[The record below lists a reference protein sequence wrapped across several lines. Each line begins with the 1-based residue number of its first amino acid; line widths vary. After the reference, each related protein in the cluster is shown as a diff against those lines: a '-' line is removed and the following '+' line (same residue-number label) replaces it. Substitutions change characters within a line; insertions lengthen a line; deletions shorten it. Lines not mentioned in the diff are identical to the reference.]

1 MTLAIGLILVGVALP
16 IVVGAIQNYRLNG
29 IAQQTASLI
38 DLARYTAIRRNM
50 VISLQKASSTDLQN
64 VNLSGTVLY
73 VDVNGNGQL
82 DANEPMLLIP
92 SDMQISNGQT
102 GTPDSTSMGFTG
114 GTVDFT
120 SSIAFDYRG
129 VVVGFANGTSP
140 APYFLAL
147 AYTSQLQYGARAV
160 TLTPMGQTKMWTA
173 PNGGTWLGM

>member
-102 GTPDSTSMGFTG
+102 GTPDSTSMGFSG

-120 SSIAFDYRG
+120 SKIAFDYRG
-129 VVVGFANGTSP
+129 VVNYPQGVALQ
-140 APYFLAL
+140 PYFLAL
-147 AYTSQLQYGARAV
+147 AYTNQLQYGARAV

-173 PNGGTWLGM
+173 PNGGTWSGM